1 MAQQRTRSQGR
12 IIQGQHER
20 RGAAWEKG
28 TNTKTTSIAL
38 RLWQAGQGS
47 NEDGILRAPTRCQ
60 AGAAPH
66 VPWPRRPTRPEKAP
80 GPRRSRVGDR
90 TYAAIVHG
98 VQAHSSPVT
107 LGVCPNGKRN
117 RGGPWS
123 CMLQIPRAVRR
134 RGPAARAGRDR
145 VRLALQF
152 APTGAAGGGRRRTH
166 PPGRASWAHGHGRG
180 RGQPE
185 DQAPP
190 VTSARERGQSPGT
203 NGKWRWPPP
212 TAAAADSPVAACP
225 RTRSKYATTS
235 SRLPHDSTERS
246 LECISA

>member
-123 CMLQIPRAVRR
+123 CSRSPEPFDAGDRPRGQGGTAS
-134 RGPAARAGRDR
+134 GWLCSLHPPARQAEE
-145 VRLALQF
+145 
-152 APTGAAGGGRRRTH
+152 GGGRIRRGGPRGRTGMAGAEDSRRTSDQCQREGAK
-166 PPGRASWAHGHGRG
+166 PRYEREMALATAHRCC
-180 RGQPE
+180 R
-185 DQAPP
+185 
-190 VTSARERGQSPGT
+190 
-203 NGKWRWPPP
+203 
-212 TAAAADSPVAACP
+212 
-225 RTRSKYATTS
+225 
-235 SRLPHDSTERS
+235 
-246 LECISA
+246 